1 MVKHIQETVSSTY
14 ISWMYDCDTVYKMLV
29 SLRKRPKPKDIRRRE
44 LINKLIKLQDHPG
57 SYRIDEWSQ
66 EYEKT
71 VPDFDREYVVQ
82 GFLQA
87 TSRLNPEFATF
98 YEMTVSATS
107 PNYLFRARDM
117 WPVTHYSDR
126 LPSRCIRL
134 YARGSRV
141 RSFG

>member
-1 MVKHIQETVSSTY
+1 
-14 ISWMYDCDTVYKMLV
+14 MYDWDAVYKMLV
-29 SLRKRPKPKDIRRRE
+29 SLRKRLKPKDVRRRE
-44 LINKLIKLQDHPG
+44 LINKLIKLRDHPE
-57 SYRIDEWSQ
+57 SYRIDEWSH

-71 VPDFDREYVVQ
+71 YGEGMKEKIPDFDREYVVQ

-107 PNYLFRARDM
+107 PNCLFRARDV
-117 WPVTHYSDR
+117 WPVTHYGNR